1 MDENSTVLPDKICK
15 DLFMQALVRIQNHC
29 KKVNMQ
35 NILKPCEIYFHHVI
49 HSDLFPYICA
59 KNRHLDAQLNKKIL
73 TANSDSV
80 NLADLNLAPE
90 LKATLPGAKANLT
103 LLMYLT
109 SPAAKL
115 DALDR
120 LISLPSLQSK
130 VTKHQKVEIKVDTMP
145 AVWGLKFSRK
155 GFTILLIFSINQHN
169 QRKLLV
175 L

>member
-130 VTKHQKVEIKVDTMP
+130 VTKHQKVEIKVDTM
-145 AVWGLKFSRK
+145 AVWGLKISRK
-155 GFTILLIFSINQHN
+155 GYTILLIFCHKST
-169 QRKLLV
+169 
-175 L
+175 